1 MSAEKGMAKAPLAEA
16 ITTGITKAALADS
29 IAGRTHLGA
38 LNDQQRVAHFIGHG
52 SDTVTVGVS

>member
-1 MSAEKGMAKAPLAEA
+1 MAKAPLAEA
-16 ITTGITKAALADS
+16 ITKGITKAALADS

-38 LNDQQRVAHFIGHG
+38 LNNQQRVAHFIGHG